1 MVNAT
6 TSDGNSSD
14 TTNQGGEMERRYKD
28 DGYTTR
34 MNRLEIKRSGLYEI
48 QDHTSRS
55 TTNDEHKYP
64 QVRKTGVD
72 AVHESC
78 PQMVNIMQ
86 RIVICNMCKND
97 D

>member
-14 TTNQGGEMERRYKD
+14 TTNQGGEMERNYKD
-28 DGYTTR
+28 EGSTKDEQTGDHR
-34 MNRLEIKRSGLYEI
+34 NGLYEI

-55 TTNDEHKYP
+55 TTNYKYKYP
-64 QVRKTGVD
+64 QVGKTAVD

-78 PQMVNIMQ
+78 PQMVYIMKKN
-86 RIVICNMCKND
+86 CNM
-97 D
+97 

>member
-14 TTNQGGEMERRYKD
+14 TTNQGGKMERNYKD
-28 DGYTTR
+28 DGSTTR
-34 MNRLEIKRSGLYEI
+34 MNRLEISENGLYEI

-55 TTNDEHKYP
+55 ATNMNKYP
-64 QVRKTGVD
+64 QVGTTGVD

-78 PQMVNIMQ
+78 PQMVYIM
-86 RIVICNMCKND
+86 KEL
-97 D
+97 